1 MAGGGRRRRA
11 APHTEVLTAYIS
23 APTTSPEEALPP
35 SSSAPWGSGL
45 SCGGTPLPLSC
56 SSCVWCA
63 RSSRLCEIVIV
74 VTPLLAHLVT
84 HTHAHAHAHMHVH
97 VHMHVHTHAHICVVG
112 ARVAQRLW

>member
-11 APHTEVLTAYIS
+11 APYTEVLTAYIS

-84 HTHAHAHAHMHVH
+84 HTHAHAHAHLH
-97 VHMHVHTHAHICVVG
+97 VHMHVHTHAHICVGG
-112 ARVAQRLW
+112 ARVAQKLW